1 MTHTEAADLM
11 LRAANK
17 CDIERAPE
25 SYFDFNAA
33 VATVMDAARADAF
46 EEAANVCATLAETTY
61 DVTESLYA
69 ALRALAQ
76 SHKGAKAMTDPLVA
90 MTTLDDMLD
99 CHDPVLSDED
109 WEIYEA
115 AETEI
120 AEQLSVFG
128 IALST
133 IDRMPLAMIAV
144 RAFNKGQRTARTLD
158 AEAVERAQAAV
169 DYVDGYN
176 KKWQVGHSCH
186 LEITLRLSDVKA
198 MLAALQP

>member
-1 MTHTEAADLM
+1 
-11 LRAANK
+11 
-17 CDIERAPE
+17 
-25 SYFDFNAA
+25 
-33 VATVMDAARADAF
+33 
-46 EEAANVCATLAETTY
+46 
-61 DVTESLYA
+61 
-69 ALRALAQ
+69 
-76 SHKGAKAMTDPLVA
+76 MTDPLVA
-90 MTTLDDMLD
+90 MTRLDDMLD

-109 WEIYEA
+109 REIYEA

-144 RAFNKGQRTARTLD
+144 RAFNKGQHTPRNLD

-176 KKWQVGHSCH
+176 KKWHVGHSCH

-198 MLAALQP
+198 ILATLQA